1 MTIGLVAMG
10 AGVINPLVLMVP
22 AFFHSIGAGLSVPN
36 SVAGAVGSA
45 PDRAGAASGLL
56 GFIQFLTAAVTT
68 QIAGFLP
75 HDEAAPVLIGMTVLA
90 TIGVVGFLALERG
103 VEAEPVARS

>member
-1 MTIGLVAMG
+1 
-10 AGVINPLVLMVP
+10 
-22 AFFHSIGAGLSVPN
+22 
-36 SVAGAVGSA
+36 
-45 PDRAGAASGLL
+45 
-56 GFIQFLTAAVTT
+56 VTT